1 MQTIKTRVLPCT
13 NTKPTRIKAT
23 ASAALGSVILSASV
37 FDTFEAAHRIAAMQ
51 LIKKLDWPGTW
62 IAGDDGKG
70 LTWVCL
76 KSEPTLTV

>member
-13 NTKPTRIKAT
+13 NTKPTRVKAT
-23 ASAALGSVILSASV
+23 ASSALGHVIVSYHNFCSA
-37 FDTFEAAHRIAAMQ
+37 DDAHRAAAMK

-70 LTWVCL
+70 MTWVCL